1 MSEHIIEITW
11 ADQFKKET
19 GLFPWIVLVDFRAE
33 WCGPCRMVVPVMH
46 ELADDNAANPNVK
59 ILKVN
64 VDQNPELAQAF
75 QISSIPAVFVLKEG
89 QPVEI
94 VVGANPKQV
103 YQSKIDAQL
112 ATLWKEPEVE
122 TKIAA

>member
-1 MSEHIIEITW
+1 MSDNIIEITSSE
-11 ADQFKKET
+11 QFKQEVS
-19 GLFPWIVLVDFRAE
+19 LFPWIALVDFWAE
-33 WCGPCRMVVPVMH
+33 WCGPCRMVVPIMH
-46 ELADDNAANPNVK
+46 ELADDNASNPQVK

-75 QISSIPAVFVLKEG
+75 QISSIPAVFILKEG

-94 VVGANPKQV
+94 IVGANPKQV

-112 ATLWKEPEVE
+112 ATLWKEPEAE